1 MLKEEL
7 TFERKTAAVITAD
20 FSAPVIEG
28 YAMAWLKLCNNA
40 REYKNIIWKI
50 ENDRNN
56 NNVYVWC
63 NPNRKDKVVDFL
75 TGIVNCYKDQEIT
88 PIGKVIDVSEE
99 VIGVPVYEYETTCD
113 SNDEQWYEDIDHAI
127 SNWAAIQEVFD

>member
-1 MLKEEL
+1 MLKERL
-7 TFERKTAAVITAD
+7 VFERKKAAVITAD

-56 NNVYVWC
+56 KVYVWC
-63 NPNRKDKVVDFL
+63 NPDRKDEVVNFL
-75 TGIVNCYKDQEIT
+75 TGIVNCYKDQEVAS
-88 PIGKVIDVSEE
+88 IGKVIDVSEE
-99 VIGVPVYEYETTCD
+99 VIGVPVYEYEST
-113 SNDEQWYEDIDHAI
+113 SKGGSDEWENDIDSAI
-127 SNWAAIQEVFD
+127 PTWMDVQEVFY

>member
-7 TFERKTAAVITAD
+7 TFERKTAAVIIAD

-56 NNVYVWC
+56 NVYVWC
-63 NPNRKDKVVDFL
+63 NPDRKDEVVDFL
-75 TGIVNCYKDQEIT
+75 TGIVNCYKDQEVIS
-88 PIGKVIDVSEE
+88 IGKVIDVSEE
-99 VIGVPVYEYETTCD
+99 VIGVPVYEYESTCD
-113 SNDEQWYEDIDHAI
+113 SDDEQWYEDIDHAI

>member
-7 TFERKTAAVITAD
+7 TFERKRAAVITAD

-56 NNVYVWC
+56 NVCVWC
-63 NPNRKDKVVDFL
+63 NPDRKDEVVNFL
-75 TGIVNCYKDQEIT
+75 TGIVNCYKDQEVV

-99 VIGVPVYEYETTCD
+99 VIGAPVYEYEST
-113 SNDEQWYEDIDHAI
+113 SKGGSDEWEDDIDSAI
-127 SNWAAIQEVFD
+127 SNWTAIQEVFY